1 MNTRNEVIQALYL
14 AVSET
19 LSVPT
24 ENLAETTRI
33 VEDLEADSMDIVTLA
48 ISLDDRFGL
57 EIDLTDLPPSNITLG
72 WIVDYIVQKLR

>member
-1 MNTRNEVIQALYL
+1 MNTRNEVIQALYF

-24 ENLAETTRI
+24 ESLAETTRI
-33 VEDLEADSMDIVTLA
+33 TEDLEADSMDIVTLA

-57 EIDLTDLPPSNITLG
+57 EMDLSELPSSDVTLG
-72 WIVDYIVQKLR
+72 WIADYIEQKLR